1 MKPSDLSEFFS
12 LLGKAKKEKEEEFDN
27 LLKEADINLDDLTSS
42 LVSGIKEAKD
52 DQKQQ
57 KKNEEKLIEQ
67 LDSII
72 DVIENPKEVKD
83 ITEPVVTV
91 GVPED
96 FDVSKLEEDD
106 PLDVQ
111 DWNNGKDIKFTEVDA
126 VDIIKP
132 EPIKTPEISDTVAQ
146 AIKFIEETN
155 IKEEI
160 ENSDE
165 TNLDRL
171 KTEIKQV
178 RDILY
183 KVLAHGPGSGEVRVL
198 RMDDVDITDLGDEK
212 VLSYDASSEKL
223 KFVEQSGGSGVS
235 TENVRTGILD
245 VAGIATFRNDTLVG
259 SGITLSPDGDIFVTG
274 VTTATKFVGDG
285 SGLTGIT
292 ASGSGVVVQDEGSNI
307 GTAATINF
315 IGSNVTAAL
324 SGGIANVTVTPGIT
338 TANVRTGILDVAGI
352 STFRNDTLIGSG
364 VTLSPDG
371 DVFTTGVTTSSSFV
385 GDLTGDVTGTAS
397 NATQLNSQAAS
408 YYLNYNN
415 FSNTPTIPSNNN
427 QLTNGASFIT
437 ASDDI
442 TGNAATSTKLATAR
456 TIAGVSFDGSANISL
471 NNNAI
476 TNGAGYI
483 TTSFTNTNQ
492 LTNGASFITASDDI
506 TGNAAT
512 ATALAN
518 ARTIAGVSFDGSAN
532 ISLNNN
538 AITNGAGYITGS
550 ALNASNLSSG
560 TIPDARFP
568 STLPA
573 IDGSALTGIAV
584 TDNIR
589 TNTNATFLQ
598 NVNVSGTTTAT
609 TFIGNLTGNVT
620 GNVSGSSGS
629 STGNAATATALANAR
644 TIGGVSFDGSANIDL
659 PGVNSSGNQDTSGNA
674 ATATKLA
681 ATKTIAG
688 VAFDG
693 SANISLNNNAITN
706 GAGYIT
712 ATLTDEEVQ
721 DKVGAMFSSN
731 TETGITA
738 TYQDA
743 DGTIDLVVG
752 TLNQDTTGNAATATT
767 LETARNIGG
776 VSFDG
781 SANIDLPGVN
791 SAGNQNTTGTSTGLT
806 GTPSITVNAVNGAT
820 GTFSGNVTIGGV
832 LTYEDVT
839 NVDSIGVIT
848 ARSGVRVGSGIT
860 LSPDGD
866 VFATGVTTSTT
877 FVGALT
883 GNVTGNASGS
893 SGSCTG
899 NAATATKLA
908 ATKTIA
914 GVAFDGSANISL
926 NNNAI
931 TNGAGYITA
940 TLTDEE
946 VQDKVGAMFTGNTET
961 GITATYQDADGT
973 IDLVVGT
980 LNQDTTGNAATATA
994 LETARNIGGV
1004 SFDGSA
1010 NIDLPGVNSAGNQD
1024 TTGNA
1029 ATATKLAATKT
1040 IAGVAF
1046 DGSANISLNNNAITN
1061 GAGYITAT
1069 LTNEQVQDIVGG
1081 MVSSNTESGITVTY
1095 QDDDGTLDFSV
1106 GTLNQDTTGNAATA
1120 TTLATA
1126 RNIGGVSFDGSA
1138 NISLPGVNSAGN
1150 QNTSG
1155 TAAGLSGTPN
1165 ITVGNVTG
1173 SSATFGGETL
1183 KVHNATNSDSD
1194 NYIQL
1199 RAWTD
1204 ASDNDRN
1211 IFKHV
1216 TGGVIKSQI
1225 TKLGGIFGHSSV
1237 YAGRTRTDQNSPSN
1251 VYANGSQ
1258 AFIAYSGATNDT
1270 STYRTSLIMRAW
1282 DGGDTGDRNALYFVD
1297 SGSDTTAVDYDQHQK
1312 FGVKANGMAQFL
1324 SNIFAG
1330 RVESDEGSPNNVMGP
1345 TTGSIVAAYPSSTSQ
1360 FTRIRAKESDNTDE
1374 VFKVDTGG
1382 GVVIKFESQ
1391 GNGRFDGGAD
1401 VGNASDYAEYFEWL
1415 DGNTSNADRRGITVV
1430 LDGEKIRPATD
1441 SDDTSKIIG
1450 VVSANPAVVG
1460 DSAWSEWQLAHQKDA
1475 YGSWVTEDKEYLIWN
1490 KKGYV
1495 TDSHTGVKT
1504 EIPQPDITDPNMDA
1518 DNQIL
1523 VSDIEKERARNEEFC
1538 PQWAI
1543 DQNIRITKPSRTYN
1557 PDYDPT
1563 RTYEPRS
1570 ARKEWSAIGLV
1581 GKLVVRRGQ
1590 PIGANWILM
1599 KSNVGTDPNDNS
1611 IILDK
1616 YLVR

>member
-1046 DGSANISLNNNAITN
+1046 DGSANISL
-1061 GAGYITAT
+1061 
-1069 LTNEQVQDIVGG
+1069 
-1081 MVSSNTESGITVTY
+1081 
-1095 QDDDGTLDFSV
+1095 SV
-1106 GTLNQDTTGNAATA
+1106 
-1120 TTLATA
+1120 
-1126 RNIGGVSFDGSA
+1126 
-1138 NISLPGVNSAGN
+1138 
-1150 QNTSG
+1150 
-1155 TAAGLSGTPN
+1155 AGL
-1165 ITVGNVTG
+1165 
-1173 SSATFGGETL
+1173 
-1183 KVHNATNSDSD
+1183 
-1194 NYIQL
+1194 
-1199 RAWTD
+1199 
-1204 ASDNDRN
+1204 
-1211 IFKHV
+1211 IF
-1216 TGGVIKSQI
+1216 
-1225 TKLGGIFGHSSV
+1225 
-1237 YAGRTRTDQNSPSN
+1237 SPSN
-1251 VYANGSQ
+1251 TTVMPLLSALLVFPSNHSK
-1258 AFIAYSGATNDT
+1258 YSA
-1270 STYRTSLIMRAW
+1270 
-1282 DGGDTGDRNALYFVD
+1282 
-1297 SGSDTTAVDYDQHQK
+1297 
-1312 FGVKANGMAQFL
+1312 
-1324 SNIFAG
+1324 
-1330 RVESDEGSPNNVMGP
+1330 
-1345 TTGSIVAAYPSSTSQ
+1345 
-1360 FTRIRAKESDNTDE
+1360 
-1374 VFKVDTGG
+1374 
-1382 GVVIKFESQ
+1382 
-1391 GNGRFDGGAD
+1391 
-1401 VGNASDYAEYFEWL
+1401 
-1415 DGNTSNADRRGITVV
+1415 
-1430 LDGEKIRPATD
+1430 
-1441 SDDTSKIIG
+1441 
-1450 VVSANPAVVG
+1450 
-1460 DSAWSEWQLAHQKDA
+1460 
-1475 YGSWVTEDKEYLIWN
+1475 
-1490 KKGYV
+1490 
-1495 TDSHTGVKT
+1495 
-1504 EIPQPDITDPNMDA
+1504 
-1518 DNQIL
+1518 
-1523 VSDIEKERARNEEFC
+1523 
-1538 PQWAI
+1538 
-1543 DQNIRITKPSRTYN
+1543 
-1557 PDYDPT
+1557 
-1563 RTYEPRS
+1563 
-1570 ARKEWSAIGLV
+1570 
-1581 GKLVVRRGQ
+1581 
-1590 PIGANWILM
+1590 
-1599 KSNVGTDPNDNS
+1599 
-1611 IILDK
+1611 
-1616 YLVR
+1616 